1 MIEISEIC
9 KMMETMLNDNDFGIN
24 FNISADRNQ
33 YMSQVVNCV
42 DFTIPGVLTTL
53 SGNYEPVQG
62 IKIYNMPVDLELF
75 GYTKIEGE
83 LPPVPFSIEQIKECV
98 GNLVEHLN
106 GTTQTISQNA
116 VIFSGT
122 VVTVGSLTNNCG
134 GGYTRIPVTVKFY
147 LTVVEKATLF
157 NDLQIKFDGQEM
169 IFSNFNI
176 ALVRQGESITT
187 IGTTLSKSLYSQ
199 MSRIFSGTAFMLN
212 DNLFTEIQN
221 EILSGQ
227 EINKKHTLTVN
238 DKEFIITI
246 SEATISGQMG
256 SVMQMSLT
264 MSEAYNG

>member
-1 MIEISEIC
+1 
-9 KMMETMLNDNDFGIN
+9 
-24 FNISADRNQ
+24 
-33 YMSQVVNCV
+33 
-42 DFTIPGVLTTL
+42 
-53 SGNYEPVQG
+53 
-62 IKIYNMPVDLELF
+62 
-75 GYTKIEGE
+75 
-83 LPPVPFSIEQIKECV
+83 
-98 GNLVEHLN
+98 
-106 GTTQTISQNA
+106 
-116 VIFSGT
+116 
-122 VVTVGSLTNNCG
+122 
-134 GGYTRIPVTVKFY
+134 
-147 LTVVEKATLF
+147 
-157 NDLQIKFDGQEM
+157 M